1 MVLEVYE
8 DSRNAF
14 RREFIRC
21 QREGYETSGIA
32 QLRHEFKQWRLQWLC
47 DEQALQ
53 QAARRY
59 RMELN

>member
-8 DSRNAF
+8 DSRNAS

-21 QREGYETSGIA
+21 QSLGYERSPIQ

-47 DEQALQ
+47 DEWALQ
-53 QAARRY
+53 QVARRY
-59 RMELN
+59 RMEVN